1 MVPGLEFFDALG
13 ETGLCRSLH
22 SQWHGGRL
30 GPKIAWLWPNPG
42 GAGHIQ
48 LLSTPAND
56 LHTRHTTQPRL
67 ANVRLHG
74 EQQEEEEEEEGALYT
89 RHVNNTCKLA
99 NNAEWEPQPAVLKWI
114 GSSPARTSPHT
125 RLLAGGRDGA
135 RPRGRVGSAAA
146 AGSEAASMAFQQL
159 ADVAEKW
166 CSNTPFELI
175 ATEETERR
183 MDFYADPG
191 VSFYVL
197 CPDSGC
203 GDNFHVWSESED
215 CLPFLQLAQDYIS
228 SCGKKTLHEILE
240 KVFKSFRP
248 LLGLPDV
255 DDDAFEEYNADVEE
269 EEPEADHQQMGVS
282 QQ

>member
-1 MVPGLEFFDALG
+1 
-13 ETGLCRSLH
+13 
-22 SQWHGGRL
+22 
-30 GPKIAWLWPNPG
+30 
-42 GAGHIQ
+42 
-48 LLSTPAND
+48 
-56 LHTRHTTQPRL
+56 
-67 ANVRLHG
+67 
-74 EQQEEEEEEEGALYT
+74 
-89 RHVNNTCKLA
+89 
-99 NNAEWEPQPAVLKWI
+99 
-114 GSSPARTSPHT
+114 
-125 RLLAGGRDGA
+125 
-135 RPRGRVGSAAA
+135 
-146 AGSEAASMAFQQL
+146 MAFQQL
-159 ADVAEKW
+159 ADAADKW
-166 CSNTPFELI
+166 CANTPFELI

-203 GDNFHVWSESED
+203 GDHFHVWSESED

-269 EEPEADHQQMGVS
+269 EETEADHQQMGVS